1 MNALTNFAIA
11 VIQVFFAFVLA
22 AIFYQ
27 ILKVLFGNLI
37 KSIIKSFK
45 L

>member
-11 VIQVFFAFVLA
+11 IGQVIFAFVLA

-27 ILKVLFGNLI
+27 ALKFLFGNLI
-37 KSIIKSFK
+37 KSIIKSLK
-45 L
+45 N